1 MPFPSQLRRLAATG
15 SQGRRRPGALLTGL
29 LGLMI
34 ASAALAGRASD
45 LDDLMRL
52 LESKQCPDCQLQ
64 DADLVH
70 ADLRDADLRGA
81 ALQRANL
88 GEARLDG
95 AQLVGADLSFTS
107 LQGASLRGAD
117 LRGAK
122 LEGTDLRRSD
132 LSGVR
137 LDPGALSRSHWQQA
151 RGIDPSVLSYAE
163 LHNAGVEAA
172 TAGRYPDAEG
182 LFGDA
187 IRVRPDAAIS
197 WVARGISRNELGKTD
212 LAAQDLAYAAR
223 LYAQGGD
230 AQQVEAIERAID
242 RMKQEP
248 ATTRRGGNGVGG
260 QLLSGVAGLA
270 QALLPLAAK
279 AFLPV
284 GF

>member
-1 MPFPSQLRRLAATG
+1 VIACTSL
-15 SQGRRRPGALLTGL
+15 PGQ
-29 LGLMI
+29 
-34 ASAALAGRASD
+34 ASD

-52 LESKQCPDCQLQ
+52 LQTKRCPGCRLQ

-70 ADLRDADLRGA
+70 ADLRDADLGGA
-81 ALQRANL
+81 SLQRANL

-95 AQLVGADLSFTS
+95 ARLAGADLSFTS

-137 LDPGALSRSHWQQA
+137 LDPGALARSHWQQA
-151 RGIDPSVLSYAE
+151 RGLDPGLLSYAE

-172 TAGRYPDAEG
+172 TAGRYPEAEG
-182 LFGDA
+182 RFGDA

-197 WVARGISRNELGKTD
+197 WVARGISRNEQGKTE
-212 LAAQDLAYAAR
+212 LASQDLAYAAR
-223 LYAQGGD
+223 LYAQGGYREQ
-230 AQQVEAIERAID
+230 AEAIERAID
-242 RMKQEP
+242 RMKEAP
-248 ATTRRGGNGVGG
+248 ATTSRGGNGIGG
-260 QLLSGVAGLA
+260 QLLGGVAGLA
-270 QALLPLAAK
+270 QVLLPLAAK